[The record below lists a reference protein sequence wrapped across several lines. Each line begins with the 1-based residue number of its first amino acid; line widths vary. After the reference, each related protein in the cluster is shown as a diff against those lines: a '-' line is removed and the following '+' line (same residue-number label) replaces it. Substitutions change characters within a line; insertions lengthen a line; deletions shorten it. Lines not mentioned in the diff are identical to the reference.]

1 MEMSEINLD
10 VLSKDELLSLRERID
25 QRMVEVDRE
34 ARAKALEAIKAA
46 AAEHGFNVHDLV
58 GKPERGSRKGAARA
72 AAAAPSDRPARYANP
87 QDPSQTW
94 SGRGRRPAWVNAAL
108 EGGASIETLSIS

>member
-1 MEMSEINLD
+1 MSEINLN

-25 QRMVEVDRE
+25 HRMVEVDRE
-34 ARAKALEAIKAA
+34 ARAKALEAVKAA

-58 GKPERGSRKGAARA
+58 GKPEQGGRKGAGRA
-72 AAAAPSDRPARYANP
+72 AASVPNDRPARYANP

-94 SGRGRRPAWVNAAL
+94 SGRGRRPAWVKAAL
-108 EGGASIETLSIS
+108 DGGASIESLSIS